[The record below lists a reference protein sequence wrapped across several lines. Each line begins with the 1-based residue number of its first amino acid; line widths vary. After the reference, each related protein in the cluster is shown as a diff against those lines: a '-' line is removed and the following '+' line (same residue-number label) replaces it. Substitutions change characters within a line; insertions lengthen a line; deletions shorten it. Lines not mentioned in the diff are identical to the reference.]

1 MKKNSLL
8 NVTKLEKKVLLV
20 LFLLLGINLWAQEEP
35 KDKVI
40 PITIEGPEAGL
51 NLTLKI
57 VQEIKE
63 HNTSTG
69 EIQIIPSGGWSNKN
83 YTYLVYKNGTL
94 IDLTSKSADGIITI
108 SEGQELVDKL
118 SFGVYKVELRDDK
131 YKDTGNDCNRVI
143 KTVTL
148 RNPKALTIN
157 TSANHIKCNGE
168 EGMVSAFIK
177 GGVSP
182 TNGMYTVE
190 LFKKGSN
197 TVLASKKIT
206 YSSTTN
212 QTVTFSG
219 LRISTLSQKYIVKV
233 SDAYISKKSE
243 VTLNQPE
250 TLQLPSANISS
261 TPVKCFGKN
270 EGTISVI
277 PVGGTPPYK
286 VRLDGNLLTSEFNVT
301 KTITNLSAKTYTIQ
315 IEDKNGCK
323 TTPIASKKI
332 TQPATGIK
340 IQKDSDGNPTSN
352 GASNG
357 FINISVSGG
366 TAPYSYRW
374 FKDGSTTEFATIK
387 DVSNIG
393 AGTYSVIVTDTN
405 GCDNQ
410 TPFSVI
416 LTEPAEL
423 KIDPEITHV
432 LCFGDST
439 GSIEANASGGA
450 SSTYTY
456 KWEKKAGNS
465 WVSIS
470 GTASIID
477 NLPAGEYRVYV
488 TVVYNGNVVEDGYS
502 KSIIISQPMA
512 ALSVTEIIQDVSCKG
527 GNDGA
532 ITLTVNGGTSPYTY
546 AWSNGETTRDLSGL
560 SIGSYTVTVT
570 DANDCTLEKTYAV
583 TEPSESLNVSY
594 VSHEDPLAF
603 GSKDGSINIS
613 TSGGTLPYSY
623 QWFNEAG
630 SVVGTSQNI
639 SNIGDGTYRVLVK
652 DAKGCTDELYQT
664 LTQPDK
670 IVGTITIPDDG
681 ILFCNGDTDGKL
693 EVAVTGGVS
702 PYTYHWYEVGSSGE
716 KVFISGATNN
726 TIGSLPAGDYGVEIT
741 DSNGIKSY
749 SEGTVVNPTKVEISN
764 VTVNH
769 VACYGDST
777 GSIDVDVI
785 GGTDTYIYKW
795 YKVGNSTVIGTEK
808 NILNLSTGEYKVVI
822 TDTNNCPNPPIERT
836 ITINQPAAPLTI
848 VTDSQKNLT
857 GFETANGEINI
868 EEVSGGTAPYIYELR
883 VKGNTTVIS
892 NLSNP
897 TGLDA
902 AIYVMTILDAN
913 NCSVEKEFTLIQPDK
928 LELNLAV
935 TKPIACNGET
945 GTIGSTVI
953 GGYVLS
959 GEDYNYQWYNSSDLT
974 KVIATEASLTALVGT
989 YRLVVTDSNGN
1000 TTYKEQELT
1009 ENPPLAITF
1018 TKTEVTCYN
1027 GNDGSIDIS
1036 VTGGTGVYNYEWS
1049 NGEII
1054 EDVTTLSAGV
1064 YTVTVKDE
1072 NGCELQEVITITQPS
1087 VYRVLVTTFEEP
1099 RGAGL
1104 SDGSISV
1111 DIEGGVAPFTYEW
1124 KDQATNSI
1132 SNTTS
1137 INNVPTGKYYLT
1149 VVDAKGCELN
1159 EVYNL
1164 DEPDPLIVAI
1174 EQVET
1179 IKCNGDISAVLK
1191 AVATGGVGGNSYV
1204 WFNAVTGNSVGNSQ
1218 VIYNLPTGRY
1228 FVKVTDLKG
1237 IEDTSEVFTVVQPE
1251 VLEVAGDVSNVTCS
1265 GNNDGVISLNVE
1277 GGTSPYSYSW
1287 SSGQTTA
1294 EITDVA
1300 AGSYFVLVTDA
1311 NDCQTT
1317 GSFTVEKA
1325 SSLTITETVKDVICY
1340 NSCTGEI
1347 DLNIEGGIAPYSV
1360 TWNTGQKGSNVT
1372 GLCAG
1377 TYIVTVTDQKG
1388 CQATKEILVKNAE
1401 ELIFDVVPSEVTLC
1415 YGETIEYDVTM
1426 VGTSKYEWT
1435 STNGFTSGESV
1446 VLLSEEGVYTLTIT
1460 TKDGCKVSKEIIIHK
1475 SNVEIDAQLI
1485 LTSQAF
1491 VGEDIVLINV
1501 SDPVSEKIEWNIPS
1515 NVTIVQKTDEGLV
1528 LRFPAPGNYDI
1539 SLISNEGNCKKVAT
1553 KTVNVLKARDLTDIG
1568 ETKNPFVKEFVVYS
1582 NPNKGKFTV
1591 DVELEKESEI
1601 SLRLFSLGA
1610 NSVVA
1615 DKLLKGQKE
1624 YEVLYD
1630 MNVSAGVYV
1639 LLLETPKA
1647 KRIQKVIVE

>member
-1 MKKNSLL
+1 M
-8 NVTKLEKKVLLV
+8 
-20 LFLLLGINLWAQEEP
+20 G
-35 KDKVI
+35 
-40 PITIEGPEAGL
+40 
-51 NLTLKI
+51 
-57 VQEIKE
+57 
-63 HNTSTG
+63 
-69 EIQIIPSGGWSNKN
+69 
-83 YTYLVYKNGTL
+83 
-94 IDLTSKSADGIITI
+94 
-108 SEGQELVDKL
+108 
-118 SFGVYKVELRDDK
+118 
-131 YKDTGNDCNRVI
+131 
-143 KTVTL
+143 
-148 RNPKALTIN
+148 
-157 TSANHIKCNGE
+157 
-168 EGMVSAFIK
+168 
-177 GGVSP
+177 
-182 TNGMYTVE
+182 
-190 LFKKGSN
+190 
-197 TVLASKKIT
+197 
-206 YSSTTN
+206 
-212 QTVTFSG
+212 
-219 LRISTLSQKYIVKV
+219 
-233 SDAYISKKSE
+233 
-243 VTLNQPE
+243 
-250 TLQLPSANISS
+250 
-261 TPVKCFGKN
+261 
-270 EGTISVI
+270 
-277 PVGGTPPYK
+277 
-286 VRLDGNLLTSEFNVT
+286 
-301 KTITNLSAKTYTIQ
+301 
-315 IEDKNGCK
+315 
-323 TTPIASKKI
+323 
-332 TQPATGIK
+332 
-340 IQKDSDGNPTSN
+340 
-352 GASNG
+352 
-357 FINISVSGG
+357 
-366 TAPYSYRW
+366 
-374 FKDGSTTEFATIK
+374 
-387 DVSNIG
+387 
-393 AGTYSVIVTDTN
+393 
-405 GCDNQ
+405 
-410 TPFSVI
+410 
-416 LTEPAEL
+416 
-423 KIDPEITHV
+423 
-432 LCFGDST
+432 
-439 GSIEANASGGA
+439 
-450 SSTYTY
+450 
-456 KWEKKAGNS
+456 KKAGNS

-570 DANDCTLEKTYAV
+570 DTNDCTLEKTYAV

-1009 ENPPLAITF
+1009 ENPSLAITF

-1054 EDVTTLSAGV
+1054 EDVTTLSAGG

-1277 GGTSPYSYSW
+1277 GGTPPYSYSW

-1294 EITDVA
+1294 EISVA

-1317 GSFTVEKA
+1317 GSFTVEKAA

-1347 DLNIEGGIAPYSV
+1347 DLNIEGGITPYNV
-1360 TWNTGQKGSNVT
+1360 TWNTGQTGSNVT

-1377 TYIVTVTDQKG
+1377 IYTVTVTDQKG
-1388 CQATKEILVKNAE
+1388 CQTTKEILVKNAE
-1401 ELIFDVVPSEVTLC
+1401 ELMFDVVPSEVTLC

-1435 STNGFTSGESV
+1435 STNGFTSNESV
-1446 VLLSEEGVYTLTIT
+1446 VLLSEEGIYTLTIT

-1501 SDPVSEKIEWNIPS
+1501 SNPISEKVEWNIPS

-1553 KTVNVLKARDLTDIG
+1553 KTVNVLKARDLTDIE

-1615 DKLLKGQKE
+1615 DKLLKGQKK

>member
-8 NVTKLEKKVLLV
+8 NIMEVKKLLV
-20 LFLLLGINLWAQEEP
+20 LAVFLLLGGHVWSQEP
-35 KDKVI
+35 NDKALSVAI
-40 PITIEGPEAGL
+40 DGPEADL
-51 NLTLKI
+51 KLTLDV

-148 RNPKALTIN
+148 INPKALTIN

-197 TVLASKKIT
+197 TVLASKKVT

-219 LRISTLSQKYIVKV
+219 LRINTPSQKYIVKV

-250 TLQLPSANISS
+250 TLQLPLANISS
-261 TPVKCFGKN
+261 TPVKCFGEN
-270 EGTISVI
+270 EGTISVT

-286 VRLDGNLLTSEFNVT
+286 IRLDGNLLTSEFNVT

-315 IEDKNGCK
+315 IEDKNGCETPV
-323 TTPIASKKI
+323 TTQKV
-332 TQPATGIK
+332 TQPATGIN
-340 IQKDSDGNPTSN
+340 IQKESDGNPTSY

-357 FINISVSGG
+357 FINILASGG
-366 TAPYSYRW
+366 TLPYTSYEW
-374 FKDGSTTEFATIK
+374 YNEGGVKVGTFQNI
-387 DVSNIG
+387 SNLE
-393 AGTYSVIVTDTN
+393 AGTYKVIVTDTN
-405 GCDNQ
+405 GCTDDLDI
-410 TPFSVI
+410 T
-416 LTEPAEL
+416 LTEPDQL
-423 KIDPEITHV
+423 KIDPTITHV
-432 LCFGDST
+432 KCFGDTT
-439 GSIEANASGGA
+439 GSIDANVSGGV

-456 KWEKKAGNS
+456 KWEKKAGAL
-465 WVSIS
+465 WVPIS

-477 NLPAGEYRVYV
+477 NLPAGEYRAYV
-488 TVVYNGNVVEDGYS
+488 TVVYNGNIVEDGYS

-512 ALSVTEIIQDVSCKG
+512 ALSVTETIQDVSCKG
-527 GNDGA
+527 GNDGV
-532 ITLTVNGGTSPYTY
+532 ITLVVEGGTSPYRY
-546 AWSNGETTRDLSGL
+546 QWSNGETTRDLSGL
-560 SIGSYTVTVT
+560 SIGSYTVTIT
-570 DANDCTLEKTYAV
+570 DSNDCTLEKTYAI
-583 TEPSESLNVSY
+583 TEPSESLSVSY
-594 VSHEDPLAF
+594 VSHQEPLAF
-603 GSKDGSINIS
+603 RSEDGSINIS

-664 LTQPDK
+664 LIQPDK
-670 IVGTITIPDDG
+670 LIGTINIPSDG
-681 ILFCNGDTDGKL
+681 ELYCNGDTDGKL
-693 EVAVTGGVS
+693 EVTVEGGVA
-702 PYTYHWYEVGSSGE
+702 PYTYHWYEVDNGGG

-741 DSNGIKSY
+741 DSNNIKSY
-749 SEGTVVNPTKVEISN
+749 SEGIVVDPAKVEIN
-764 VTVNH
+764 KVTVNN

-777 GSIDVDVI
+777 GNIDVDVI

-808 NILNLSTGEYKVVI
+808 NILNLSAGDYKVVI
-822 TDTNNCPNPPIERT
+822 TDTNNCPNPPIERI
-836 ITINQPAAPLTI
+836 ITINQPAEPLTI

-868 EEVSGGTAPYIYELR
+868 EEVSGGTAPYTYELR

-902 AIYVMTILDAN
+902 ATYVMTILDAN

-935 TKPIACNGET
+935 TKSIACNGET

-953 GGYVLS
+953 GGYILS
-959 GEDYNYQWYNSSDLT
+959 GEDYNYQWYNSRDLT
-974 KVIATEASLTALVGT
+974 KVIGTEATLTVLAGT

-1036 VTGGTGVYNYEWS
+1036 VIGGTGVYTYEWS
-1049 NGEII
+1049 NGERI

-1124 KDQATNSI
+1124 KDEATNSI
-1132 SNTTS
+1132 SNTSS
-1137 INNVPTGKYYLT
+1137 INNIPTGKYYLT

-1159 EVYNL
+1159 EIYNL

-1191 AVATGGVGGNSYV
+1191 AVATGGMGGNSYV
-1204 WFNAVTGNSVGNSQ
+1204 WFNAVTGNSIGNSQ
-1218 VIYNLPTGRY
+1218 VIYNLPTGKY

-1251 VLEVAGDVSNVTCS
+1251 VLEVTGDVSNVACS
-1265 GNNDGVISLNVE
+1265 GNDDGVISLNVE
-1277 GGTSPYSYSW
+1277 GGTPPYSYSW
-1287 SSGQTTA
+1287 SSGETTA
-1294 EITDVA
+1294 EITVV

-1311 NDCQTT
+1311 NGCQTT
-1317 GSFTVEKA
+1317 GSFTVDKA
-1325 SSLTITETVKDVICY
+1325 SSLTITETVKDVVCY
-1340 NSCTGEI
+1340 DSCTGEI
-1347 DLNIEGGIAPYSV
+1347 DLSIEGGIAPYNV
-1360 TWNTGQKGSNVT
+1360 IWNTGQKGSNVT
-1372 GLCAG
+1372 GLCAE

-1388 CQATKEILVKNAE
+1388 CQTTKEILVKSAE
-1401 ELIFDVVPSEVTLC
+1401 ELIFDVVPNEVTLC

-1426 VGTSKYEWT
+1426 VGVSEYIWT
-1435 STNGFTSGESV
+1435 STNGFTSNKSV
-1446 VLLSEEGVYTLTIT
+1446 VLLSEEGTYTLTIT
-1460 TKDGCKVSKEIIIHK
+1460 TNDGCKVSREILIHK
-1475 SNVEIDAQLI
+1475 SNTIIDAQLI
-1485 LTSQAF
+1485 VTSQAF

-1501 SDPVSEKIEWNIPS
+1501 SNPISEKVEWETPS

-1528 LRFPAPGNYDI
+1528 LRFPAPGDYDI
-1539 SLISNEGNCKKVAT
+1539 SLTSTEGSCKKVAT

-1568 ETKNPFVKEFVVYS
+1568 ETINPFVKEFTVYS

-1591 DVELEKESEI
+1591 DIELEKESEI
-1601 SLRLFSLGA
+1601 SLRLFSLGS
-1610 NSVVA
+1610 NSVVE
-1615 DKLLKGQKE
+1615 DKLLKGKKD
-1624 YEVLYD
+1624 YEVIYD